1 MKPVNFS
8 PVRPSESLGKW
19 IDTLFNTTLADA
31 IGNDYT
37 VSSPS
42 VNVSEHDTHF
52 LVQLAAPGLA
62 KQDFKITLEHDQL
75 IISAEKK
82 TEQEETNG
90 KFTRR
95 EFNYGSFKRSFH
107 LDETVNRDGISAAY
121 EDGVLKV
128 TLPKK
133 EDLAKKPTSQS
144 IEIK

>member
-1 MKPVNFS
+1 MKSAKFNTVN
-8 PVRPSESLGKW
+8 PSESLGKW

-42 VNVSEHDTHF
+42 VNVSEHDSHF
-52 LVQLAAPGLA
+52 LVQVAAPGLT
-62 KQDFKITLEHDQL
+62 KQDFKISLENDQL

-82 TEQEETNG
+82 TDQDESNG

-95 EFNYGSFKRSFH
+95 EFNFGSFKRSFH
-107 LDETVNRDGISAAY
+107 LDDSVNREGISAAY

-133 EDLAKKPTSQS
+133 EDIAKKPTSQS
-144 IEIK
+144 IEIR

>member
-1 MKPVNFS
+1 MKPNHFN
-8 PVRPSESLGKW
+8 PVRPSDSLGKW
-19 IDTLFNTTLADA
+19 IDTLFTTTLADA

-42 VNVSEHDTHF
+42 VNVSEHETHL
-52 LVQLAAPGLA
+52 LVQLAAPGLT
-62 KQDFKITLEHDQL
+62 KQDFKISLENDQL
-75 IISAEKK
+75 NISAEKK
-82 TEQEETNG
+82 SELEETKG
-90 KFTRR
+90 KYTRR

-107 LDETVNRDGISAAY
+107 LDESVNRDAISAAY

-133 EDLAKKPTSQS
+133 EDIEKKPTSQS

>member
-1 MKPVNFS
+1 MKSAKFNPVN
-8 PVRPSESLGKW
+8 PSESLGKW

-42 VNVSEHDTHF
+42 VNVSEHDSHF
-52 LVQLAAPGLA
+52 LVQVAAPGLT
-62 KQDFKITLEHDQL
+62 KQDFKISLENDQL

-82 TEQEETNG
+82 TEQDESNG

-107 LDETVNRDGISAAY
+107 LDDSVNREGISAAY

-133 EDLAKKPTSQS
+133 EDITKKPTSQS
-144 IEIK
+144 IEIR